1 VLLALITLLLQVN
14 IPCSEGHETMCVPG
28 QGMGEVELEVALQ
41 VGRFCGQGVG
51 FWSFLEFRAFVLSCD

>member
-1 VLLALITLLLQVN
+1 
-14 IPCSEGHETMCVPG
+14 MCVPG